1 MAVGAGPAV
10 SARGVTKSFGQL
22 RVLDGLDVDIPR
34 GVTYCLLGPN
44 GSGKTT
50 FIRAIVRLLR
60 LDAGELRVL
69 DQPVSRVEEI
79 YSRIGYMT
87 QHKALYPDLT
97 AEENMEF
104 YSGLYGIKG
113 QDREVRIE
121 ELLRMVDLSEHRKR
135 LAGALS
141 GGMYQRLSLACTL
154 VHRPE
159 LLLLDEPTVGIDPRL
174 RKTFWEYFQSMAEA
188 GKTVIITT
196 HLMDEA
202 ERCQMVGYMRAGR
215 MAAQGSPEEILNQ
228 AGLGPRLRLWLAQP
242 EDDAILLQSLGFEA
256 EIDGGVVTVTL
267 KSHAGMK
274 RPKPERVGV
283 VALRVVRQLKRDRR
297 TIGLILFAPVVL
309 MILFGYALSGE
320 MTGVQL
326 GLVDGGGHE
335 PLRDYIAS
343 LDDFDILYLG
353 SQSDAEKLIS
363 EGRLDGAVVIQPEEV
378 GVLLDSSSL
387 QISERV
393 MAAVQTGVS
402 REVSIRTDSY
412 PPIITRYIFGY
423 DLEMIDT
430 IGPAILGLVA
440 FFFAFIIAAI
450 SFLRERTLGTLE
462 KFMVSPL
469 SRVEIV
475 SGYILGFSLVAII
488 QSATTLLIVIYL
500 FGVPMKGS
508 PLDAFAIILL
518 LGAGALALGS
528 FVSNFARSEFQVV
541 QFIPI
546 VIIPQIVL
554 CGVFWPVQSV
564 PGFLRPISNIL
575 PLTYASDALRAIML
589 KGASLYQILPDLI
602 FLGAFFML
610 MFIAATLMLKRE
622 VG

>member
-60 LDAGELRVL
+60 LDAGELMVL

-97 AEENMEF
+97 VEENMEF

-242 EDDAILLQSLGFEA
+242 EDDAALLRSLGFEA
-256 EIDGGVVTVTL
+256 EIDGGVVMVSL
-267 KSHAGMK
+267 KSHAQIK
-274 RPKPERVGV
+274 DVLAQISPRDIRLSEPRLEE
-283 VALRVVRQLKRDRR
+283 AFLRL
-297 TIGLILFAPVVL
+297 
-309 MILFGYALSGE
+309 
-320 MTGVQL
+320 
-326 GLVDGGGHE
+326 
-335 PLRDYIAS
+335 
-343 LDDFDILYLG
+343 
-353 SQSDAEKLIS
+353 S
-363 EGRLDGAVVIQPEEV
+363 EGA
-378 GVLLDSSSL
+378 
-387 QISERV
+387 
-393 MAAVQTGVS
+393 
-402 REVSIRTDSY
+402 
-412 PPIITRYIFGY
+412 
-423 DLEMIDT
+423 
-430 IGPAILGLVA
+430 
-440 FFFAFIIAAI
+440 
-450 SFLRERTLGTLE
+450 
-462 KFMVSPL
+462 
-469 SRVEIV
+469 
-475 SGYILGFSLVAII
+475 
-488 QSATTLLIVIYL
+488 
-500 FGVPMKGS
+500 
-508 PLDAFAIILL
+508 
-518 LGAGALALGS
+518 
-528 FVSNFARSEFQVV
+528 
-541 QFIPI
+541 
-546 VIIPQIVL
+546 
-554 CGVFWPVQSV
+554 
-564 PGFLRPISNIL
+564 
-575 PLTYASDALRAIML
+575 
-589 KGASLYQILPDLI
+589 
-602 FLGAFFML
+602 
-610 MFIAATLMLKRE
+610 
-622 VG
+622 

>member
-1 MAVGAGPAV
+1 MAVGTGPAV

-60 LDAGELRVL
+60 LDAGELMVL

-97 AEENMEF
+97 VEENMEF

-242 EDDAILLQSLGFEA
+242 EDDAALLRSLGFEA
-256 EIDGGVVTVTL
+256 EIDGGVVMVSL
-267 KSHAGMK
+267 KSHAQIK
-274 RPKPERVGV
+274 DVLAQISP
-283 VALRVVRQLKRDRR
+283 RDIR
-297 TIGLILFAPVVL
+297 
-309 MILFGYALSGE
+309 LS
-320 MTGVQL
+320 
-326 GLVDGGGHE
+326 E
-335 PLRDYIAS
+335 PRLEEAFFR
-343 LDDFDILYLG
+343 L
-353 SQSDAEKLIS
+353 S
-363 EGRLDGAVVIQPEEV
+363 EGA
-378 GVLLDSSSL
+378 
-387 QISERV
+387 
-393 MAAVQTGVS
+393 
-402 REVSIRTDSY
+402 
-412 PPIITRYIFGY
+412 
-423 DLEMIDT
+423 
-430 IGPAILGLVA
+430 
-440 FFFAFIIAAI
+440 
-450 SFLRERTLGTLE
+450 
-462 KFMVSPL
+462 
-469 SRVEIV
+469 
-475 SGYILGFSLVAII
+475 
-488 QSATTLLIVIYL
+488 
-500 FGVPMKGS
+500 
-508 PLDAFAIILL
+508 
-518 LGAGALALGS
+518 
-528 FVSNFARSEFQVV
+528 
-541 QFIPI
+541 
-546 VIIPQIVL
+546 
-554 CGVFWPVQSV
+554 
-564 PGFLRPISNIL
+564 
-575 PLTYASDALRAIML
+575 
-589 KGASLYQILPDLI
+589 
-602 FLGAFFML
+602 
-610 MFIAATLMLKRE
+610 
-622 VG
+622 